1 MVQQMSSDNGTVLT
15 RDELTEAL
23 CVATWGGLTKSQLI
37 SKRPGSCK
45 FHPKTKSGALL
56 YGLENFGDGFD
67 KLIILTFL
75 DVE

>member
-1 MVQQMSSDNGTVLT
+1 MSSDNGTVLT

-45 FHPKTKSGALL
+45 FHPKPNLVHCCMVWRI
-56 YGLENFGDGFD
+56 LEMV
-67 KLIILTFL
+67 LIS
-75 DVE
+75 

>member
-1 MVQQMSSDNGTVLT
+1 MSSDNGTVLT

-23 CVATWGGLTKSQLI
+23 CVTTWGGLTKSQLI

-45 FHPKTKSGALL
+45 FHPKHPQTKSGALL

-67 KLIILTFL
+67 KLMNNIDILGC
-75 DVE
+75 